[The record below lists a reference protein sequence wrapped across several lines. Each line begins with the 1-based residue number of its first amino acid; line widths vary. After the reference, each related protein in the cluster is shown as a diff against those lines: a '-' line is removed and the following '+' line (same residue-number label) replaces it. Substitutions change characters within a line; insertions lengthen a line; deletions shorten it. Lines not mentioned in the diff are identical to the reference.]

1 MSDIFIS
8 YAREDRPN
16 AERLARVFERQ
27 GWSVWWD
34 KVIPPGR
41 RFGDV
46 IGEQLA
52 SAKAVIVLW
61 SRTSAASD
69 WVRDE
74 AQEGAAR
81 NVLISTLVEKVTP
94 PLGFRQFQMGDLSE
108 WDGSDDD
115 PNLQDVLRAVA
126 DLISKPYDPDSL
138 STAPDALAPS
148 PAARLTWLYFA
159 VGVALVATL
168 AVAAVWMLRGGGGP
182 GPVANNGNGGGPVVN
197 NSASPKPPQT
207 GCSRDA
213 SQKAA
218 DLTGKG
224 LTFIDKDGNHAAAI
238 LQFNEALAECPDY
251 VDAYFYRGQSYAVL
265 GKKERAIGDF
275 NKVVQLSSDPEIDHD
290 AQELIAGLGGTAAR
304 PTPTREQPP
313 PGNTA
318 SNAAA
323 NTTTPTPT
331 TSTQNANATPPRPL
345 TPTKVGDIFAADRG
359 TRINATTRLII
370 EKKRDAG
377 AVKEAVA
384 SALADPGN
392 KSGVI
397 NTLVYLENVDPAVL
411 KEYQAEIEKLFAAA
425 KDNGPQTVEHIEKV
439 RKRMGA

>member
-8 YAREDRPN
+8 YAREDRLN
-16 AERLARVFERQ
+16 AERLAHVFERQ

-46 IGEQLA
+46 IAEQLA
-52 SAKAVIVLW
+52 AAKAVVVLW

-69 WVRDE
+69 WVKDE

-81 NVLISTLVEKVTP
+81 NVLVSMLVEKVTP

-126 DLISKPYDPDSL
+126 DLIDRPY
-138 STAPDALAPS
+138 A
-148 PAARLTWLYFA
+148 PAAVVNRPSAPPRLTWLYFA
-159 VGVALVATL
+159 VGVALVAAL
-168 AVAAVWMLRGGGGP
+168 GSAAFWMLRGP
-182 GPVANNGNGGGPVVN
+182 GPVANNGNAAVPVVN
-197 NSASPKPPQT
+197 NSGPPKPSPT

-224 LTFIDKDGNHAAAI
+224 LTFIDKDGNHAAAV

-265 GKKERAIGDF
+265 GRKERAVGDF
-275 NKVVQLSSDPEIDHD
+275 NKVIQLSSDPDIDHD
-290 AQELIAGLGGTAAR
+290 AQELIAGLSGAAR
-304 PTPTREQPP
+304 PTPTRETTPP
-313 PGNTA
+313 PG
-318 SNAAA
+318 NAAA
-323 NTTTPTPT
+323 NTAAPTPAQT
-331 TSTQNANATPPRPL
+331 PQNTNGTPPRPAN
-345 TPTKVGDIFAADRG
+345 PTKVSDIFAADRG

-370 EKKRDAG
+370 ERKRDAG

-384 SALADPGN
+384 SALANPGN

-411 KEYQAEIEKLFAAA
+411 KQNQAEIEKLFEVA
-425 KDNGPQTVEHIEKV
+425 KENGPETVKHIEKV
-439 RKRMGA
+439 RQRLGA